1 MSTSQQLERNVVL
14 KQAGV
19 SGEESNFPKM
29 TAWEASVNVTNIDHL
44 VTVWSLVFSNE
55 VALP

>member
-14 KQAGV
+14 EQAGV

-29 TAWEASVNVTNIDHL
+29 TAWEASVNVTKY
-44 VTVWSLVFSNE
+44 
-55 VALP
+55 